1 MRIYHVL
8 MYDPDKAQQL
18 QDLSAKQKE
27 WYPRTPNLYIPEE
40 TDIIIRPAT
49 ERILQHSEKINWDR
63 ETRLPA
69 IHQRRVV

>member
-1 MRIYHVL
+1 MQIYWILFDEHPQVLQHLYDRQMRFYYTKL
-8 MYDPDKAQQL
+8 D
-18 QDLSAKQKE
+18 
-27 WYPRTPNLYIPEE
+27 IPEE